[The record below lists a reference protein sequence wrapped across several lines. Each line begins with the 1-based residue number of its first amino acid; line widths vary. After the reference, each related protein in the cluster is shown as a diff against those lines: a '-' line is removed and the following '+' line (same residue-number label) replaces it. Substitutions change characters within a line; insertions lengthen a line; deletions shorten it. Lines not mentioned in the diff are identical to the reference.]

1 MFKSDYQETFSQIT
15 ASDATYRRILAM
27 KTEKNKRS
35 GTGIATKLLI
45 AAVMISLLAIT
56 ASATG
61 LTSWFAGFFTENR
74 GEPLSQGQV
83 DYIEEK
89 TQNVDLSQTVD
100 GYTISLKQAITDGSK
115 TYVALAVT
123 APEGTD
129 LSHAPQEGYQ
139 LETVYPSMDIRTAD
153 ESYTV
158 TSYATYWRE
167 DNDGKANTMDIAMMM
182 DSYDMGL
189 SQNVQWKLSVS
200 GLFADC
206 LNTELDEQLKAK
218 YAGQENVMYTDEEAE
233 ALYAHIPLVQGNWT
247 FTFQLE
253 NTSQPKEL
261 LTAPIVVQASIGWT
275 PDGQDVLEE
284 ITVNSI
290 TLRELS
296 ATIRY
301 DGEYADFSYGDRVRL
316 GMHDGS
322 ELILRVDGGTTGEEY
337 FYADTP
343 IAFAEVDYLIF
354 PDGTKVPVV

>member
-27 KTEKNKRS
+27 KAEKTKRS
-35 GTGIATKLLI
+35 GTGVAGKLLV
-45 AAVMISLLAIT
+45 AAVMISLLAVT
-56 ASATG
+56 ASAAG
-61 LTSWFAGFFTENR
+61 LTSWFGGFFTETH

-89 TQNVDLSQTVD
+89 TQSVDLSQTVD

-115 TYVALAVT
+115 TYIALAVT

-129 LSHAPQEGYQ
+129 LSQAPQEGYQ

-189 SQNVQWKLSVS
+189 SQNVHWKLSIS
-200 GLFADC
+200 SLIANC
-206 LNTELDEQLKAK
+206 LNTELDEALKAK
-218 YAGQENVMYTDEEAE
+218 YAGQDVMYTDEEAQ
-233 ALYAHIPLVQGNWT
+233 ALYAHIPLVEGDWT
-247 FTFQLE
+247 FVIQLE
-253 NTSQPKEL
+253 NNSVPKEVL
-261 LTAPIVVQASIGWT
+261 SAPITTRARVGYDDNWN
-275 PDGQDVLEE
+275 DMYGDV
-284 ITVNSI
+284 TVNSI

-296 ATIRY
+296 ATISY
-301 DGEYADFSYGDRVRL
+301 TGENADFSYDDGVRL
-316 GMHDGS
+316 VMK
-322 ELILRVDGGTTGEEY
+322 DGGEVELWANGGAEGEMY
-337 FYADTP
+337 FYVYAP
-343 IAFAEVDYLIF
+343 IILEEVEALIF